1 LSDLLNIENTSGAPQ
16 AELWVGAHPKAPSQV
31 RYQGRWI
38 SLLELINNFPR
49 EILGEKTAAK
59 FNGQLPFLFKV
70 LSAAKPLSIQ
80 AHPDSIQ
87 ARQGFERENK
97 QKVPLDAPNRNYR
110 DNCHKPECICALT
123 TFWALCGF
131 RKVPE
136 IIDRMRALAD
146 PRLSEAL
153 NDLCGCQN
161 PAGLKIF
168 FSRLMSLDKEEKHHA
183 ITAALAIAQKQ
194 TQDDPVYRW
203 MVKISREYPED
214 IGIFAPVLLNLIR
227 LNPGQALSLQ
237 ARTLHAYLEG
247 TGIEIMANS
256 DNVLR
261 GGLTPK
267 HVDVPELLRVLSFDP
282 TEVTIMEPAEND
294 NHERL
299 YPSTFEEFLLS
310 EIRLEDRMIYRSP
323 AIRSVEILLC
333 TAGAA
338 QVRDEGSQEDILL
351 ARGTS
356 VLVPAIVERYRI
368 SGPATLFKAAV
379 PP

>member
-1 LSDLLNIENTSGAPQ
+1 
-16 AELWVGAHPKAPSQV
+16 V
-31 RYQGRWI
+31 RY
-38 SLLELINNFPR
+38 
-49 EILGEKTAAK
+49 
-59 FNGQLPFLFKV
+59 NG
-70 LSAAKPLSIQ
+70 
-80 AHPDSIQ
+80 
-87 ARQGFERENK
+87 
-97 QKVPLDAPNRNYR
+97 
-110 DNCHKPECICALT
+110 
-123 TFWALCGF
+123 
-131 RKVPE
+131 
-136 IIDRMRALAD
+136 
-146 PRLSEAL
+146 
-153 NDLCGCQN
+153 
-161 PAGLKIF
+161 
-168 FSRLMSLDKEEKHHA
+168 
-183 ITAALAIAQKQ
+183 
-194 TQDDPVYRW
+194 
-203 MVKISREYPED
+203 
-214 IGIFAPVLLNLIR
+214 
-227 LNPGQALSLQ
+227 
-237 ARTLHAYLEG
+237 AYGSYDLEG

-282 TEVTIMEPAEND
+282 TELTIMEPAEND

-299 YPSTFEEFLLS
+299 YPSAFEEFLLS